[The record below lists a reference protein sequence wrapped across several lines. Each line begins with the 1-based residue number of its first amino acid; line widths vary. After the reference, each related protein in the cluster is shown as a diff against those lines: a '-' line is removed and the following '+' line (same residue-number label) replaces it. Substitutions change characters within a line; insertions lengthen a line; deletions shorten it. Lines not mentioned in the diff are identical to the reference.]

1 MLDINGLTLEE
12 LIEAGARNEFIA
24 GAGMLETPA
33 LQSEDAQRE
42 LVRILFEEP
51 RFHERTAI
59 FARNARKVV
68 VHRVVARR
76 DPATLELLRRLA
88 DDASHPLS
96 IEALEELLATRDHA
110 IIAPLYARF
119 VPAVL
124 DAHPFGGYTHRL
136 ALAATYVMGA
146 DAVTRE
152 LVPRY
157 LTEAAITSDPS
168 GLSRASAVIFE
179 LIHQMGAKVVA
190 RDHAPLID
198 AILALESY
206 KPIKKPWT
214 KLVASLDAGAVA
226 RARGT
231 NAVPAEAPP
240 AAAKAKKAA
249 TRKPKG

>member
-1 MLDINGLTLEE
+1 MEDINGLTLEE

-24 GAGMLETPA
+24 GAGMLEAPA
-33 LQSEDAQRE
+33 LQSEEAQRE
-42 LVRILFEEP
+42 FVRILFAEP
-51 RFHERTAI
+51 RFHERTAT

-68 VHRVVARR
+68 VYRVVARR
-76 DPATLELLRRLA
+76 DRETLEMLERISA
-88 DDASHPLS
+88 DASHPLS
-96 IEALEELLATRDHA
+96 TEALEELLATRDHA

-157 LTEAAITSDPS
+157 LTEAAIASDAS

-179 LIHQMGAKVVA
+179 LIHQLGAKVVA
-190 RDHAPLID
+190 KDHAPLID
-198 AILALESY
+198 AVLALESF
-206 KPIKKPWT
+206 KPLKKPWT
-214 KLVASLDAGAVA
+214 KLVAALDAKAVA
-226 RARGT
+226 RARGE
-231 NAVPAEAPP
+231 NGSPPDAP
-240 AAAKAKKAA
+240 AAPAKAKKAA
-249 TRKPKG
+249 ARKPKA